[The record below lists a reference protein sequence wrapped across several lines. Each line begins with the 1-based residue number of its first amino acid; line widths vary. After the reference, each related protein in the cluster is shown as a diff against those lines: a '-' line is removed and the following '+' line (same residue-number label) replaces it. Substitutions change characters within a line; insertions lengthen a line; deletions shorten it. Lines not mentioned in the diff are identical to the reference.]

1 MEADA
6 DGQVVGMSLR
16 YTRFWKSLAWG
27 MLLVVA
33 TLTLMPQPPR
43 IVRWLSWDKA
53 QHSIAYAALMWTFL
67 QAWEGSHVLRWAIL
81 LLLAGVVLEILQGLM
96 GVRFMEY
103 FDMLA
108 NSLGVLLGYAAW
120 RTPLGRGF
128 RRIEASLPGP

>member
-1 MEADA
+1 MEPDA
-6 DGQVVGMSLR
+6 AGRVAVTSLR
-16 YTRFWKSLAWG
+16 YSRFWKSLAWA
-27 MLLVVA
+27 MLLTVA
-33 TLTLMPQPPR
+33 TLTLVRTPPGLPL
-43 IVRWLSWDKA
+43 LSWDKA

-81 LLLAGVVLEILQGLM
+81 LLLAGVVLEILQGLT
-96 GVRFMEY
+96 GVRLMEY

-128 RRIEASLPGP
+128 LRIEQSIPGL